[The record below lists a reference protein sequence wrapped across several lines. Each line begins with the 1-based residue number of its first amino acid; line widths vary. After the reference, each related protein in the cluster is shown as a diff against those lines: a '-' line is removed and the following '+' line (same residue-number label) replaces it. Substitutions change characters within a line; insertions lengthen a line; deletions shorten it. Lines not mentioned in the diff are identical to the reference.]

1 MTQDD
6 RFTGIDQAVP
16 LPALLGYLNFA
27 EGRSDTRVQRQ
38 SPDAVTTKTGNELR
52 NESETRFLK
61 QLHDAYA
68 FLVDHDSTRPWE
80 DLHDLL
86 LTRLQALQQAGSAA
100 FADIS
105 QAEGVIRRAFADV
118 LPAYRAH
125 HRDLLAHQSE
135 ADLWQPFFL
144 ARVCEAVLS
153 QRGPWSEV
161 TRIVQGSLRQLN
173 DYVGHRPVA
182 VLENERRGEIYDHER
197 LCPIPLYLRGAGVA
211 RGKYHDLVEL
221 ALKILHDTPEGIR
234 LDSYFDLYL
243 LDELALDPRAYDF
256 GHPADKRPN
265 YCFGEW
271 DPHLLDNQA
280 RYRRFVVRQILID
293 GLWRRWQDSGL
304 DRAEALYESAAVLA
318 GTILMASGVCGSG
331 PQTHDSTVTLSTL
344 VPRIARYREA
354 FYAQLLPT
362 VPGAHGDRLKKEAKL
377 LKQPFGG
384 VRQALNQYLANQ
396 RALQLQQRQL
406 ALLFAEIGYPDA
418 ARRQVARI
426 PVASVRI
433 LTDMQILLTTGNLG
447 IDQGRLDAAAKQ
459 LGVIEDLLKRGIACG
474 ALVDPWNILGFGGQ
488 YPRFQALEDSVR
500 DARIDDLIHLI
511 DQFFDLYG
519 RLLSEGASSGTFKPD
534 KDLAKEMRRLAD
546 WWDRFATTTVSDID
560 HVHGSEATQ
569 SAEHVARSLARWRQR
584 GAGTADLAF
593 WREQLDGF
601 RTAKAFAL
609 VVDALLHKQD
619 FRAAASLLMT
629 WLSQA
634 EQVALVEGDHSF
646 HQLALRWMLGL
657 GLAAGEQESKK
668 PLFELTVKFFDYLEA
683 NAEEYWLVPRLDILG
698 TGELDDNDNVSD
710 QDRDKDDEEEKES
723 IYSAAYE
730 EMTYQDTTDDDVEGE
745 VLDVMPRKDFDLL
758 HEAERLEG
766 RLQFLSTL
774 ARLWNVAS
782 RFLRE
787 APAGTVARLD
797 AALAAWLERCG
808 QNEKA
813 LRGLL
818 NDIHQ
823 HDVPKPGGAF
833 EAMVEYDRHRS
844 TKERLLNQVIATCL
858 DYALA
863 VGALRGLAG
872 ATEGNDGAV
881 WQPCAVA
888 LERAMMREDPDA
900 ARLILPEFISGFRQ
914 EPLLYT
920 PLSHGGHPQLI
931 LQATLAQ
938 TMLRGL
944 VHNLPKQG
952 LIRETY
958 QLLRLAR
965 SIEANQTL
973 AGPRITEYDRL
984 FQIGLQAAIDALVDA
999 ARRENIEPTRLVDA
1013 LESAVEPFAVTWR
1026 DHSQT
1031 LRVATLELI
1040 THDREWLKMTD
1051 FIKRYG
1057 RDLFHAKFL
1066 AMANLRG
1073 ILLRGVGAYLK
1084 DLQAEPDP
1092 LHPLKLIEDLDHG
1105 IARDEAERILQVI
1118 LQTLIENYDHLR
1130 DYNATTT
1137 QSDYGDNLHRLFD
1150 YLRLKARYDRAA
1162 WLLKPL
1168 NLVHE
1173 TLARR
1178 DGATAAMWRQRVENI
1193 TSESAEKYVQ
1203 ELVKLEKTHGIRLAT
1218 IRDRLEERFVQ
1229 SLVLDRLCALIEPAL
1244 DHAHEALG
1252 QNEIGPLE
1260 KELEPFA
1267 TTPSGVGLDV
1277 PPWLVRLQN
1286 ELERVRT
1293 TQSDLGNLA
1302 ETMFHVPKV
1311 AVPFES
1317 LVLQLSDWEKR
1328 SREEE

>member
-16 LPALLGYLNFA
+16 LSALLGYLNFS
-27 EGRSDTRVQRQ
+27 EGR
-38 SPDAVTTKTGNELR
+38 PDP
-52 NESETRFLK
+52 RFQK
-61 QLHDAYA
+61 QLHDAFA
-68 FLVDHDSTRPWE
+68 FVADHGSARPWD
-80 DLHDLL
+80 DLPELL
-86 LTRLQALQQAGSAA
+86 LSRLQSLQQSGSAA

-105 QAEGVIRRAFADV
+105 QAEGVIQRAFVDV
-118 LPAYRAH
+118 LPAYRGH

-144 ARVCEAVLS
+144 ARVCEAVLG
-153 QRGPWSEV
+153 QRGPWSDV
-161 TRIVQGSLRQLN
+161 SRIVQGSLQQLN

-182 VLENERRGEIYDHER
+182 VLENDRRGEIYDHER
-197 LCPIPLYLRGAGVA
+197 LRPIPLFLRGAGVQG
-211 RGKYHDLVEL
+211 GKYHDLVER
-221 ALKILHDTPEGIR
+221 ALRILEATPEAIR
-234 LDSYFDLYL
+234 TDAHFDPSL

-293 GLWRRWQDSGL
+293 GLWQRTQLTSRERQRPESTL
-304 DRAEALYESAAVLA
+304 DRAELLYESAAVLA
-318 GTILMASGVCGSG
+318 GTILMASGICGSG
-331 PQTHDSTVTLSTL
+331 PQTHDSTVSLSTL
-344 VPRIARYREA
+344 VPKIARYRET

-362 VPGAHGDRLKKEAKL
+362 VPGTHGARLKKEAQL
-377 LKQPFGG
+377 LKQPFGS

-396 RALQLQQRQL
+396 RALQLQQRHL

-426 PVASVRI
+426 PVASVRM
-433 LTDMQILLTTGNLG
+433 LTEMQILLTTGDLG
-447 IDQGRLDAAAKQ
+447 IDQGRLDETAKF
-459 LGVIEDLLKRGIACG
+459 LGAIEDLLKRGIACG
-474 ALVDPWNILGFGGQ
+474 ALVDPWNILGFGAQ

-500 DARIDDLIHLI
+500 DPRIDDLIGII
-511 DQFFDLYG
+511 DQFFNLYG

-569 SAEHVARSLARWRQR
+569 SAEHVARSLTRWRQR
-584 GAGTADLAF
+584 GAGAADLAF

-601 RTAKAFAL
+601 RGAKAFAL

-634 EQVALVEGDHSF
+634 EEVSLVEGDHSF
-646 HQLALRWMLGL
+646 HQLALRWMLGI
-657 GLAAGEQESKK
+657 GLAAAAAPTGK
-668 PLFELTVKFFDYLEA
+668 PLLELVVKFFDFLEA
-683 NAEEYWLVPRLDILG
+683 NADDYWQVPRLDVLG
-698 TGELDDNDNVSD
+698 TGEDSADEGDE
-710 QDRDKDDEEEKES
+710 DRDDEDDDDQQES

-730 EMTYQDTTDDDVEGE
+730 EMTYQDSTDDDVEGE
-745 VLDVMPRKDFDLL
+745 VLDVTPQTDFDLL
-758 HEAERLEG
+758 HEAERLEK

-774 ARLWNVAS
+774 ARLWNVAT
-782 RFLRE
+782 RCLRAE
-787 APAGTVARLD
+787 SAEPPPGAAARI
-797 AALAAWLERCG
+797 AAWLQRAEHNER
-808 QNEKA
+808 E
-813 LRGLL
+813 LRELL
-818 NDIHQ
+818 NHIHE
-823 HDVPKPGGAF
+823 HDVPKPTGAF
-833 EAMVEYDRHRS
+833 DAMIEYDRRRS

-858 DYALA
+858 DHALA
-863 VGALRGLAG
+863 IGALRGLNPDSDVA
-872 ATEGNDGAV
+872 EDES
-881 WQPCAVA
+881 WQPSAIG
-888 LERAMMREDPDA
+888 LERALMREHADE
-900 ARLILPEFISGFRQ
+900 ARALLPEFIACFRN

-920 PLSHGGHPQLI
+920 PLSHGGHPRLI
-931 LQATLAQ
+931 LQANLAQ
-938 TMLRGL
+938 MMLRGL

-952 LIRETY
+952 MIRETY

-965 SIEANQTL
+965 SMEASQTL
-973 AGPRITEYDRL
+973 SGPRITEYDRL
-984 FQIGLQAAIDALVDA
+984 FQLGLQAAVDA
-999 ARRENIEPTRLVDA
+999 AVDAALREKIAPARLVDA
-1013 LESAVEPFAVTWR
+1013 LESVVEPFAVTWR

-1040 THDREWLKMTD
+1040 THDRDLLKMTD

-1057 RDLFHAKFL
+1057 RELFHAKFL

-1092 LHPLKLIEDLDHG
+1092 LHPLQLIDDLDNG
-1105 IARDEAERILQVI
+1105 IPRDEAERILQII
-1118 LQTLIENYDHLR
+1118 LQTLLENYDHLR

-1162 WLLKPL
+1162 WLLRPL

-1178 DGATAAMWRQRVENI
+1178 DGASAALWRQRVEDI
-1193 TSESAEKYVQ
+1193 TRDSAEKYVQ
-1203 ELVKLEKTHGIRLAT
+1203 ELTRLEKSHGIRLAT
-1218 IRDRLEERFVQ
+1218 IRDRIEERFVQ
-1229 SLVLDRLCALIEPAL
+1229 PLVLDRLCALIEPAL
-1244 DHAHEALG
+1244 EQAQASLG
-1252 QNEIGPLE
+1252 KDAISPLE
-1260 KELEPFA
+1260 KELDPFA

-1277 PPWLVRLQN
+1277 PAWLVRLQN

-1311 AVPFES
+1311 ALPFD
-1317 LVLQLSDWEKR
+1317 LLMNQLSDWEKR
-1328 SREEE
+1328 SREEDG